1 MGHNYNVIDIYHYKA
16 FLRTELSPYFG
27 SKSVHFK
34 PHNKKNGLPHCE
46 TAPFGLRL
54 SRLRLT

>member
-34 PHNKKNGLPHCE
+34 PHNKKKGGCL
-46 TAPFGLRL
+46 TARQPLLVCG
-54 SRLRLT
+54 